1 MEQISTEDKNDF
13 SKGSVSGNILTQAVP
28 LTIAQLIQLL
38 YNVVD
43 RMYIGHM
50 EGSSSLALT
59 GIGLAFPIVMLVMA
73 FTNLFG
79 QGGAPLCSIAR
90 GAGNQK
96 RAEDIMGN
104 SLTMLFVSSLFI
116 MLIGYLFKRP
126 ILYAFGA
133 SDITY
138 VYANQYLNIYLL
150 GTACS
155 MVGVGMNYYINSQGF
170 ARIGMLSV
178 VIGAV
183 VNIILDPI
191 MIFALQLGVR
201 GAALATVLSQLVS
214 VVWVLRF
221 LLGKQSIL
229 NLTLA
234 NMKLQ
239 WSLMKEIMGLGLT
252 GFIMQGTNCLTY
264 VVCNA
269 TLSSYGGDLYVG
281 INTVIGSVRDIFQL
295 PIQGISSGCQP
306 VLGYN
311 YGAREYERVKEGIRF
326 TTIVGASYTILA
338 WIVIFL
344 FPQFFIRIFNSDPDL
359 IKYGVKALHIYFF
372 GFFMM
377 AFQFCGQSVFT
388 GLGKAKQAVFFSIFR
403 KVVIVVPLT
412 LLLPTMIGVDG
423 IFWAEPIS
431 NAVGGMACFST
442 MYMTVYRGL
451 DQKSKK

>member
-1 MEQISTEDKNDF
+1 MEQENAADKNDF
-13 SKGSVSGNILTQAVP
+13 SKGSVWGNILTQAVP

-90 GAGNQK
+90 GAGNQR

-104 SLTMLFVSSLFI
+104 SLTMLLIGSVGI
-116 MLIGYLFKRP
+116 MAIGYLFKRP

-133 SDITY
+133 SDATY

-150 GTACS
+150 GTVFS
-155 MVGVGMNYYINSQGF
+155 MVGVGMNHYINSQGF

-178 VIGAV
+178 VIGAI
-183 VNIILDPI
+183 VNIVLDPI
-191 MIFALQLGVR
+191 MIFVLRLGVR
-201 GAALATVLSQLVS
+201 GAALATIISQLIS
-214 VVWVLRF
+214 AIWVMRF
-221 LLGKQSIL
+221 LMGNQSIL
-229 NLTLA
+229 NLSFA

-239 WSLMKEIMGLGLT
+239 WKLMKDIMGLGLT

-269 TLSSYGGDLYVG
+269 MLSSYGGDLYVG

-295 PIQGISSGCQP
+295 PIQGITSGCQP

-311 YGAREYERVKEGIRF
+311 YGAQKYDRVKEGIRF
-326 TTIVGASYTILA
+326 TTFVGASYTVLA
-338 WIVIFL
+338 WFLIFL
-344 FPQFFIRIFNSDPDL
+344 FPEFFIRIFNNDPDL
-359 IKYGVKALHIYFF
+359 IKYGVTALHIYFF

-412 LLLPTMIGVDG
+412 FFLPTIIGVHG
-423 IFWAEPIS
+423 VFWAEPIS
-431 NAVGGMACFST
+431 NAIGGLACFTT
-442 MYMTVYRGL
+442 MYLTVYRKL
-451 DQKSKK
+451 